1 MIIDGD
7 YQEVVSKKE
16 INSYNRY
23 IAMHYIV
30 FLLAGVFI
38 FQMAFTTPL
47 YFVCSLLIGFNMIF
61 RTSAGALYRRTGEPP
76 RGVFKSW
83 ENFFPGF
90 ASYNE
95 VNSIVEG
102 ECEKITPKEL
112 SNKPNK
118 LKK

>member
-23 IAMHYIV
+23 IAMHYTV
-30 FLLAGVFI
+30 LFLAGVFI

-61 RTSAGALYRRTGEPP
+61 KTSAGALYRRTGEAP
-76 RGVFKSW
+76 RAVFKSW
-83 ENFFPGF
+83 ENFFPAF

-95 VNSIVEG
+95 VNGIIDS

-112 SNKPNK
+112 SNK